1 MISGFSHSPL
11 RFPHSHQESSAPPNA
26 SQTSNQG
33 ATMPNEIKTLLAAL
47 EEAYKGPAWHGP
59 SLRAALKGIDAK
71 QAAKRQGPGRHNI
84 WELAIHAAYWKFA
97 VRRQLSGGTRGI
109 YNEEGRNWFVRPATN
124 LTEAELEKSWKRDA
138 AALKREH
145 RALIETVKKFSR
157 VQTRSPPTQQQIHSP
172 PNDRRRSLPRHL
184 PRRPN
189 PITKTPERT

>member
-1 MISGFSHSPL
+1 
-11 RFPHSHQESSAPPNA
+11 
-26 SQTSNQG
+26 
-33 ATMPNEIKTLLAAL
+33 MPNEIKTLLAAL

-145 RALIETVKKFSR
+145 RALIETVKKFPESKLDR
-157 VQTRSPPTQQQIHSP
+157 HQPNSKYTPRQMIAGVAFHDIYHAGQIQLLKRLNELS
-172 PNDRRRSLPRHL
+172 S
-184 PRRPN
+184 
-189 PITKTPERT
+189 EVS